1 MQPNKKNTSLIRLLW
16 LYRYYKLGETSE
28 GIKALEDLSGTIL
41 KKNKLLSLLAH
52 FEATDKEHAVIR
64 LIEMP
69 YFKVSMHSIAPHY
82 QIARHAHSG
91 FFSLTYLHKGAIT
104 IKQQSLSSAD
114 EVFERLLKP
123 QQSCAGLLNLRNIHT
138 ISSLKQHS
146 VFLSIRIAKSQL
158 SLNRLKRFYY
168 AYRYRYALLS
178 GFAIILSSTFSPSL
192 LATDKEHFIKTS
204 HSESTLVK
212 QQLELAN
219 QLRTGKGRKK
229 DYYEAAQLYEKASR
243 QGNAEAQYW
252 LGVMCFDG
260 LGITDDRDD
269 AMHWLALSSDQNYPP
284 AKKLLHHLLNT
295 DDVSDC

>member
-1 MQPNKKNTSLIRLLW
+1 MQANRKNTSLIRLLW
-16 LYRYYKLGETSE
+16 LYHYGKLGETFE
-28 GIKALEDLSGTIL
+28 GIKALEELSRKIINN
-41 KKNKLLSLLAH
+41 NKLKSLLTH
-52 FEATDKEHAVIR
+52 FEATEKEHTVIQ
-64 LIEMP
+64 LIEKP
-69 YFKVSMHSIAPHY
+69 YFKISMHSIAPHY

-91 FFSLTYLHKGAIT
+91 FFSLTYLHKGAI
-104 IKQQSLSSAD
+104 KVEQQSLSSAD

-138 ISSLKQHS
+138 ISSLKQRS
-146 VFLSIRIAKSQL
+146 VFLSIRIAKSQF
-158 SLNRLKRFYY
+158 SFNRLKYFYY
-168 AYRYRYALLS
+168 AYRYRYVVLS
-178 GFAIILSSTFSPSL
+178 GLAMILSSTFSPSL
-192 LATDKEHFIKTS
+192 LATDKEHFVKISSSKPTV
-204 HSESTLVK
+204 VK

-229 DYYEAAQLYEKASR
+229 DYYEAVQLYKKVSQ

-269 AMHWLALSSDQNYPP
+269 AMHWLALSSGQNYPP

-295 DDVSDC
+295 DDISDC